1 MATFIGQTG
10 AINSFTGTAL
20 ADRFLWAAANLDSL
34 DRAAGGG
41 GADTLQLTTGGLLAS
56 TALQGVNAIERLVL
70 AKAGSGLT
78 LLNANFAGVAGA
90 KIVVRG
96 GDGDDTVDAAG
107 LTGTNRIDVTSGAGL
122 DVLRGGAG
130 RDVFR
135 FTAADLAGDTVSGG
149 GGSDM
154 LVLTSA
160 GAVAP
165 TGLAEVSGVETIFL
179 ASGGNQI
186 TLTDANFAAPLL
198 SGRLVVRGSAGASTI
213 DAATLTGTHGLSFI
227 DGGGVDTIL
236 GGGATDFASYL
247 NGRIFGTDTF
257 DGGGGTDRLTFDR
270 SMDFTGG
277 TISNVEQLIPV
288 APKRVAVTIG
298 GDSAAGFRS
307 FGRTRLD
314 GLSDT
319 YTIELRAGSR
329 TDLSGLTLRN
339 ADAGDAIHVVG
350 AIGNTRVVLS
360 SSIARFTGSWDAD
373 TVGFAPGGGYKPG
386 VVIETSAG
394 EDRILFDVGASGF
407 LFDGGD
413 GFDTLVMNHGG
424 TASLTGQSSIRNIE
438 SIDASG
444 SDKAVNITGLSGTD
458 DAVLIGSRY
467 ADVIA
472 SGNSFSTITGGLGAD
487 VITGGA
493 RGDTFLIYSTAEA
506 QGDTIT
512 GGDGYDLLEIRGS
525 TDLSRGTQFSGIER
539 MILAAASAD
548 DTFTNASV
556 TVILPPALAA
566 TLSEIEGNIR
576 FTDSLETLVVKA
588 DSTSLD
594 ISNLRFLY
602 WGSEDRVLIEG
613 TRGDD
618 TIRGSMVADLFTGGG
633 GADTF
638 FGLEGDDI
646 FPIDFTLKR
655 IDGGD
660 GRDTI
665 LLDTGGLP
673 ASTQSITCDLRA
685 GTLTYSTA
693 SGDQVQIVKLI
704 EIVDFS
710 KIGAVSTTLIGDE
723 FAEVLIGGAGADTLK
738 GGRAFEKVVD
748 DGVVDTLTGGGGAD
762 RFQWDILTY
771 VPDQVTDFTPGEDK
785 LVFPEKVFNVD
796 GMPFD
801 KIAYSLLDR
810 QDADIIV
817 ADIGLN
823 EREVTR
829 ELRKFEFKYLTDF
842 FLISR
847 DANGHDI
854 LYYFRDTRLDFMDSD
869 PPTVAVIADLGTD
882 YKADLND
889 FLFI

>member
-1 MATFIGQTG
+1 MAI
-10 AINSFTGTAL
+10 FTGQVATNNTFAGTAG
-20 ADRFLWAAANLDSL
+20 ADLFLWAAADLTSS
-34 DRAAGGG
+34 DRASGAGGV
-41 GADTLQLTTGGLLAS
+41 DTLRLTTAGVLAS
-56 TALQGVNAIERLVL
+56 SALAGVSGIERIVL
-70 AKAGSGLT
+70 AKAGSGIT
-78 LLNANFAGVAGA
+78 LLNANYAGVAGA
-90 KIVVRG
+90 RIVVRG
-96 GDGDDTVDAAG
+96 ADGEDTVDAAG
-107 LTGTNRIDVTSGAGL
+107 LTGTNRIDVTSGAGV
-122 DVLRGGAG
+122 DMLRGGAG
-130 RDVFR
+130 SDVFR
-135 FTAADLAGDTVSGG
+135 FRAADLSGDTVSGG

-154 LVLTSA
+154 LLLTTA
-160 GAVAP
+160 EAVGP
-165 TGLAEVSGVETIFL
+165 GGLANVTGVETLFL
-179 ASGGNQI
+179 SRGGNQI
-186 TLTDANFAAPLL
+186 TLTDANFAASLL

-213 DAATLTGTHGLSFI
+213 DASALTGTHGLSFI
-227 DGGGVDTIL
+227 DGGGVDSIL
-236 GGGATDFASYL
+236 GGAATDFASYL
-247 NGRIFGTDTF
+247 KGRVFGADTL

-277 TISNVEQLIPV
+277 TIRHVEQLVPV
-288 APKRVAVTIG
+288 ARGRVAVTID

-319 YTIELRAGSR
+319 YTIALVAGSR

-350 AIGNTRVVLS
+350 AIGNTRVLLS

-373 TVGFAPGGGYKPG
+373 TVGFGPGGGYKSG
-386 VVIETSAG
+386 VIIETGAG

-424 TASLTGQSSIRNIE
+424 NASLSGQPAIRNIE
-438 SIDASG
+438 SVDASG

-458 DAVLIGSRY
+458 NAVLIGSRY

-493 RGDTFLIYSTAEA
+493 RGDTFRIYSTAEA
-506 QGDTIT
+506 QGDRIT

-525 TDLSRGTQFSGIER
+525 TDLSRGTKFSGIER

-618 TIRGSMVADLFTGGG
+618 TLRGSTAADLFTGNG

-638 FGLEGDDI
+638 FGDQGDDI

-665 LLDTGGLP
+665 MLDAGGLP
-673 ASTQSITCDLRA
+673 ASTQSIACDLRA
-685 GTLTYSTA
+685 GTLTYTTA
-693 SGDQVQIVKLI
+693 SGDQAQPVELI
-704 EIVDFS
+704 EIVDLS
-710 KIGAVSTTLIGDE
+710 KIGAVSGTLIGDE

-738 GGRAFEKVVD
+738 GGRAFEKAFD

-771 VPDQVTDFTPGEDK
+771 VPDRVTDFTPGEDN
-785 LVFPEKVFNVD
+785 LVFPEQVFNVD
-796 GMPFD
+796 GMSFD

-829 ELRKFEFKYLTDF
+829 ELGKIEFKYLTDF

-854 LYYFRDTRLDFMDSD
+854 LYYFRETRYSFPGGD
-869 PPTVAVIADLGTD
+869 PPTVAVIADLGTG
-882 YKADLND
+882 YKADLDD